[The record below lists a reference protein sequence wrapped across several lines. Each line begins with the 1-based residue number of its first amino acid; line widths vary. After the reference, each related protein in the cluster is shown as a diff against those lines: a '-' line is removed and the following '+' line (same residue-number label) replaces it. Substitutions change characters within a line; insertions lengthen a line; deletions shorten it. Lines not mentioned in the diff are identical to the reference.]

1 MTGHGVAELYR
12 RYQEAL
18 GVDPGGSWETTPP
31 VTAEEV
37 ARTEQ
42 DLGYEL
48 PGDLIEML
56 SIHNGGHVLGAALW
70 HPCHLLP
77 RETSRFH
84 DFTLG
89 LLLTDRTPRAL
100 PGTQAIM
107 FAGLGMLGLVYDV
120 GVGDG
125 RILYY
130 DTGSRAAMIE
140 LAPSL
145 AALIEKHIE
154 LAESG
159 DIRLRPGHQCPSG
172 TTSTTDIPFQT
183 MG

>member
-1 MTGHGVAELYR
+1 M
-12 RYQEAL
+12 
-18 GVDPGGSWETTPP
+18 
-31 VTAEEV
+31 TAEEV

-56 SIHNGGHVLGAALW
+56 SIHNGGDILDSTPW
-70 HPCHLLP
+70 HPCHRLP
-77 RETSRFH
+77 QQTSAFH
-84 DFTLG
+84 NFTLD

-100 PGTQAIM
+100 PGSKAIL

-140 LAPSL
+140 LAPNL
-145 AALIEKHIE
+145 AALINKHIE

-159 DIRLRPGHQCPSG
+159 EIRLRPGNQWPTG
-172 TTSTTDIPFQT
+172 TTSTTAIPFQT
-183 MG
+183 MS